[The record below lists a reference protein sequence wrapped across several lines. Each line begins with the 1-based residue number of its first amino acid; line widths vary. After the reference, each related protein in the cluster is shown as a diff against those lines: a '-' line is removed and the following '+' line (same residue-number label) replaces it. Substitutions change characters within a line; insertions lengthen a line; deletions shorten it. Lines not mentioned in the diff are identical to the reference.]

1 MHTQNWNPI
10 RENFKSENSIWVNK
24 IRSIP
29 SQSII
34 ISWWELCTNKT
45 LRRRY
50 LPTTIPICS
59 IQIYI
64 CSAWLLTMGAQC
76 SRILALLSSLVIQL
90 KLSADMALRVPSY
103 LSINQVKMTI
113 QDNRKQHISKR
124 KTLYGKQIFRNG
136 FFSFIN
142 STMTCKQIF
151 TWEPPLDAQRKISE

>member
-1 MHTQNWNPI
+1 M
-10 RENFKSENSIWVNK
+10 
-24 IRSIP
+24 
-29 SQSII
+29 
-34 ISWWELCTNKT
+34 CTNKT

-103 LSINQVKMTI
+103 MYLSINQVKMTI

-124 KTLYGKQIFRNG
+124 KTLYGKKSFLTA
-136 FFSFIN
+136 FF
-142 STMTCKQIF
+142 
-151 TWEPPLDAQRKISE
+151 PLSIQQWHANRFSLGNHHWMPKGKYLSKKTQENNYRKPSIIIGKSLDTNKPKSGRVQKT